1 MKTKE
6 AAAQKAFD
14 ERDTLKRDLK
24 ELKASVKRANKNRE
38 TSVRTNQ
45 NAGNTDY
52 PGPMGGQSD
61 ADVGQCK
68 VDNDDDDDIDSVDG
82 VYVDDIYGIN
92 SVNDGESMSNDGD
105 ASVYDSSSRNRVA
118 SGCNT
123 VAPDDKPSDTA
134 IEALHEPSDTAI
146 GDMRENLDSV
156 SCGVDASNL
165 RLLRENRRLRNS
177 ERTLLAQRNL
187 HRRCAAYEREKARR
201 LRVDCSVER
210 IRRRSL
216 SRSLS
221 MSLCDLSCSGYSTRA
236 SGATSPMN
244 SVSEFGSEIG
254 YLNSE
259 DDNDDEAIDDR

>member
-52 PGPMGGQSD
+52 PGPMDGQSD

-68 VDNDDDDDIDSVDG
+68 ADNDDDDGIDSVDG
-82 VYVDDIYGIN
+82 VYVDDIDGIN
-92 SVNDGESMSNDGD
+92 SVNDSMRN
-105 ASVYDSSSRNRVA
+105 YSSSRNRVA

-123 VAPDDKPSDTA
+123 VAPDDKHSDTA

-244 SVSEFGSEIG
+244 SVSEFGSEIC

-259 DDNDDEAIDDR
+259 DDNDDEAIDYR